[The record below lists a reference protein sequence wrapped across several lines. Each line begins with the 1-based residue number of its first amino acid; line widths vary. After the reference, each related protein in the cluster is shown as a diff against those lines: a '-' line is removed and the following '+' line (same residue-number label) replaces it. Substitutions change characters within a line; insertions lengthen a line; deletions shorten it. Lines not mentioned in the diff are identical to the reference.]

1 MRGNGWFSLMR
12 CLPLAGGGSVHYSRL
27 RLRDAKARPR
37 QSQSAYHSSEN
48 RLFFS
53 PYADRGLSILSSVTH
68 SSRGGRCAKGCEDF
82 DEPAVTIS
90 VLGRGGAQAGLNQ
103 ITAGKIGDQDCAAMG
118 MAGTPHPP
126 FDLRA
131 LGGRSFARTGDKPA
145 PNLPQVV
152 GAKTEILER
161 ETRLEL
167 ATSTLARLRSTN

>member
-1 MRGNGWFSLMR
+1 MR

-48 RLFFS
+48 RLFSS

-90 VLGRGGAQAGLNQ
+90 VLGRPIICQYLGQTGTKSTASRWRQNGNLGAGN
-103 ITAGKIGDQDCAAMG
+103 
-118 MAGTPHPP
+118 
-126 FDLRA
+126 
-131 LGGRSFARTGDKPA
+131 
-145 PNLPQVV
+145 
-152 GAKTEILER
+152 
-161 ETRLEL
+161 ETRTRDLNL
-167 ATSTLARLRSTN
+167 AKIVPQIFQTSDLDKNHPF